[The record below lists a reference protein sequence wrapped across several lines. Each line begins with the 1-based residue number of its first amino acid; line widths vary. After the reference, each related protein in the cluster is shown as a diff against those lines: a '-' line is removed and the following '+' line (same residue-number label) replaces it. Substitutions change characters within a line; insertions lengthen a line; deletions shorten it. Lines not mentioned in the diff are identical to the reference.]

1 MKIWSKTHRFG
12 FGYFRWLSVVVGVTF
27 VFIAI
32 SGILLEH
39 RHIMSRWTIPTW
51 LSPDSYIEKL
61 ERVRVVQGN
70 ANIAINSVPVE
81 QIVWDLHSG
90 AIFGKFGW
98 LFYDLIAVSMTVLS
112 LTGIYMFWKVRSLE
126 LKRRKE
132 KR

>member
-1 MKIWSKTHRFG
+1 MKIWRKTHRFG

>member
-1 MKIWSKTHRFG
+1 MKIWRKTHRFG
-12 FGYFRWLSVVVGVTF
+12 FGYFRWLSIVVSVIF
-27 VFIAI
+27 IFIAI

-61 ERVRVVQGN
+61 EKVRISQGN
-70 ANIAINSVPVE
+70 AGIAVNSVPVE

-90 AIFGKFGW
+90 TIFGKFGW

-112 LTGIYMFWKVRSLE
+112 ITGIYMFWKIRSLE
-126 LKRRKE
+126 LKRGKG

>member
-1 MKIWSKTHRFG
+1 VKIWRKTHRFG

-61 ERVRVVQGN
+61 ERVRVVEGN

-81 QIVWDLHSG
+81 QIVWDFHYG